1 MQKYTKTLV
10 IVLGIMFSL
19 PGKAQ
24 EMLTPDIAVK
34 EVLESNLGIRI
45 ARNTEAIADNNASI
59 LNSGYLPTVSGIAAG
74 SIDRQN
80 TEGTL
85 ADGNSRSA
93 VGAETR
99 RYNASVNVNYT
110 LFDGLGRMYE
120 YKSLKERAGLSEL
133 ETRETIETTILQLFS
148 VYYEVARLE
157 ENVSNLTKVLTI
169 SKDRLTRAEYLMEY
183 GQNTGLDLLNA
194 RVDVNTDSINLLNS
208 QQQLKNTRRDLNLIL
223 NKDLS
228 REFTVDTTVAFV
240 SGIKMQSLFE
250 NAKTNNVN
258 MLQLKKNLAINMLAV
273 KSGYSNFLPTIG
285 LTGSY
290 GWNEINN
297 NSPLAFLVQN
307 TASGFSGGINLTW
320 NLFDG
325 GRNINTIRNAKI
337 AYENIQ
343 LQQQQTELEIERDIK
358 NAWETYQNAMFVFEA
373 QQQNVAVNRD
383 NFYRTEERYKLGQAT
398 SLEFR
403 QAQVN
408 YLNSL
413 IAKNQAKYT
422 AKLAELQLLQVS
434 GQLLNTAF

>member
-228 REFTVDTTVAFV
+228 REFTVDTTVVFV